1 MIDVLDDVLSY
12 YITKVR
18 VVEHESCER
27 IDGAFD
33 CDRELPG
40 VAV

>member
-1 MIDVLDDVLSY
+1 MIDVLDDVLSH

-18 VVEHESCER
+18 VVDHESCKW
-27 IDGAFD
+27 IDGSFD